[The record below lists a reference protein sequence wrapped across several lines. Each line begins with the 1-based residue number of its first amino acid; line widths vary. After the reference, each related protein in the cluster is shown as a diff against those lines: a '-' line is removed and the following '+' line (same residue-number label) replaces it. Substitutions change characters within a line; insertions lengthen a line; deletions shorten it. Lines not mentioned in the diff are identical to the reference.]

1 MKKKLISILFLTAIL
16 FVSCSNENKTG
27 PSSNNNNDLKYSG
40 SWTFTNTPNYKGG
53 VLTINKDGSCIINN
67 KKAESFTKN
76 SENNY
81 IIVFKETLVQEY
93 VTAVITLTL
102 DITFDTENSGTV
114 KINEKAISEDGTELH
129 NADVNEIITKNI

>member
-81 IIVFKETLVQEY
+81 LIVFKENLVQDY

-102 DITFDTENSGTV
+102 DITFDTENSGTFV
-114 KINEKAISEDGTELH
+114 GNNKAVLTNGTIVDEVNYDGT
-129 NADVNEIITKNI
+129 ITKK

>member
-53 VLTINKDGSCIINN
+53 VLTINKDGSCIITI
-67 KKAESFTKN
+67 KKQNLLQKTQK
-76 SENNY
+76 
-81 IIVFKETLVQEY
+81 T
-93 VTAVITLTL
+93 TM
-102 DITFDTENSGTV
+102 
-114 KINEKAISEDGTELH
+114 
-129 NADVNEIITKNI
+129 

>member
-81 IIVFKETLVQEY
+81 IIVFKENLVQDY

-102 DITFDTENSGTV
+102 DITFDTENSGTFV
-114 KINEKAISEDGTELH
+114 GNNKAVLTNGTIVDEVNYDGT
-129 NADVNEIITKNI
+129 ITKK

>member
-53 VLTINKDGSCIINN
+53 VLIMKSFLLHIRTYIIISLFLFLSEITATSIILLFPGLLIDSFINN
-67 KKAESFTKN
+67 KLSLINMIILYIVTYVNIHYKI
-76 SENNY
+76 Y
-81 IIVFKETLVQEY
+81 IITIY
-93 VTAVITLTL
+93 
-102 DITFDTENSGTV
+102 
-114 KINEKAISEDGTELH
+114 
-129 NADVNEIITKNI
+129 

>member
-16 FVSCSNENKTG
+16 FISCSNENKTG

-81 IIVFKETLVQEY
+81 IIVFKENLVQDY

-102 DITFDTENSGTV
+102 DITFDTENSGTFV
-114 KINEKAISEDGTELH
+114 GNNKAVLTNGTIVDEVNYDGT
-129 NADVNEIITKNI
+129 ITKK